1 MFFTTYDFPQGKLL
15 FVKSGKG
22 LVLAHYLRTPG
33 GIEKA
38 LKPLRLNGMAF
49 EHKDEVFSR
58 EKRLFDR
65 YFDGKR
71 EDFNSFSLD
80 FYLGTPY
87 QQRVWEAARSI
98 AYGKTA
104 SYKDVAAKLRS
115 RGFQSVGQALNRNP
129 LIIVVPCHR
138 VISADGSLGGFGAGL
153 ELKRYL
159 LGLETGLTKPQR
171 SGLA

>member
-1 MFFTTYDFPQGKLL
+1 MFFTTHEFSKGKLL

-38 LKPLRLNGMAF
+38 LKPLHKSGADL
-49 EHKDEVFSR
+49 EHRDEMFSH
-58 EKRLFDR
+58 EKHLFDR

-71 EDFNSFSLD
+71 EDFDALSLD
-80 FYLGTPY
+80 YYLGTPY
-87 QQRVWEAARSI
+87 QRRVWEAARSI
-98 AYGKTA
+98 AYGETA
-104 SYKDVAAKLRS
+104 AYKDVATKLRS
-115 RGFQSVGQALNRNP
+115 RGYQSVGQALNRNP

-153 ELKRYL
+153 ELKRFL
-159 LGLETGLTKPQR
+159 LELEHIPIP
-171 SGLA
+171 SS